1 MTWRGSAGVAKCKN
15 CQRKGFMVET
25 DVNGLCSACAPY
37 YYLTMPDD
45 LKALNHALQALNRTS
60 KAESAVNRLEI
71 AAACLE
77 RLRSYAKAGLVRLP
91 EPLEQLERRLAALRE
106 QLESD

>member
-1 MTWRGSAGVAKCKN
+1 MARCKN

-25 DVNGLCSACAPY
+25 DVNGLCPACVPY

-60 KAESAVNRLEI
+60 RATFALNRLEK
-71 AAACLE
+71 AVECLE
-77 RLRSYAKAGLVRLP
+77 RLRPYAKAGLVRLP
-91 EPLEQLERRLAALRE
+91 EPLDSLERRLAALRE
-106 QLESD
+106 QLETE